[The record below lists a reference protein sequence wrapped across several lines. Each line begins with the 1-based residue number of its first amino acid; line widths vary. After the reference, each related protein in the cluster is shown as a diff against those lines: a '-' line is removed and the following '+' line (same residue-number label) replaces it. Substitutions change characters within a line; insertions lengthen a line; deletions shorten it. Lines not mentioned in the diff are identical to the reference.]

1 MEKILNIELSLHNV
15 EQLKFALSVEFRRSV
30 YDLSIFEEV
39 DRYGV
44 KFQMH
49 GLIGTLLVYV
59 DKNEYTG
66 PDMNWATYKP
76 YYKVYCD
83 NCVWYLTYEN
93 ISVVKEFALG
103 IANTV
108 REMIKRS
115 M

>member
-1 MEKILNIELSLHNV
+1 MKLNIETSVHNE

-30 YDLSIFEEV
+30 YDLSIFEEP

-44 KFQMH
+44 KFKMD
-49 GLIGTLLVYV
+49 GLIGMVLVYV
-59 DKNEYTG
+59 DKNVYTS
-66 PDMNWATYKP
+66 PNMDWATYNS

-83 NCVWYLTYEN
+83 DCVWYLTHKE

>member
-1 MEKILNIELSLHNV
+1 MGKIVNIELSLHNV
-15 EQLKFALSVEFRRSV
+15 EQLKFALSVEFRRNV

-44 KFQMH
+44 KFQLD
-49 GLIGTLLVYV
+49 GLIGNVLVYV
-59 DKNEYTG
+59 DKNAYTG
-66 PDMNWATYKP
+66 PDMKWATYSS

-83 NCVWYLTYEN
+83 DCVWYLTHKD
-93 ISVVKEFALG
+93 ISDVKGFATG
-103 IANTV
+103 VANTV

>member
-1 MEKILNIELSLHNV
+1 MGKILNIELSLHNV

-44 KFQMH
+44 KFQLD
-49 GLIGTLLVYV
+49 GLIGNVLVYV
-59 DKNEYTG
+59 DKNAYAG
-66 PDMNWATYKP
+66 PDMKWATYES
-76 YYKVYCD
+76 YYKVYCND
-83 NCVWYLTYEN
+83 CVWYLTHKD
-93 ISVVKEFALG
+93 ISDVKGFSTG

>member
-1 MEKILNIELSLHNV
+1 MGKILNIETSLHNE

-30 YDLSIFEEV
+30 HNLSIFEED

-44 KFQMH
+44 KFQMD

-59 DKNEYTG
+59 DKNAYTG
-66 PDMNWATYKP
+66 PNMNWATYNS
-76 YYKVYCD
+76 YYKVYCND
-83 NCVWYLTYEN
+83 CVWYLTHKD
-93 ISVVKEFALG
+93 ISDVKGFATG

>member
-1 MEKILNIELSLHNV
+1 MKLNIETSLHNE

-30 YDLSIFEEV
+30 YELSIFEEA

-44 KFQMH
+44 KFKMD

-59 DKNEYTG
+59 DRKEHNAANM
-66 PDMNWATYKP
+66 DWATYHS

-83 NCVWYLTYEN
+83 DCVWYLTHKD
-93 ISVVKEFALG
+93 ISDVKGFATG
-103 IANTV
+103 VANTV
-108 REMIKRS
+108 REMIKRK

>member
-1 MEKILNIELSLHNV
+1 MKLNIETSVHNE
-15 EQLKFALSVEFRRSV
+15 EQLKFALSVEFRRRV
-30 YDLSIFEEV
+30 YDLSIFEEP
-39 DRYGV
+39 DRYGM
-44 KFQMH
+44 KFKMD
-49 GLIGTLLVYV
+49 GLIGILLVYV
-59 DKNEYTG
+59 DKKVYTG
-66 PDMNWATYKP
+66 PHMDWATYNS

-83 NCVWYLTYEN
+83 DCVWYLTHKE

>member
-1 MEKILNIELSLHNV
+1 MAKILNIETSLHNE
-15 EQLKFALSVEFRRSV
+15 EQLTFALSVEFRRSV
-30 YDLSIFEEV
+30 YDLSIFEEA

-44 KFQMH
+44 KLKMD

-66 PDMNWATYKP
+66 PNMDWFKHDS

-83 NCVWYLTYEN
+83 DCVWYLTHKD
-93 ISVVKEFALG
+93 ISDVKGFSTG
-103 IANTV
+103 VANTI

>member
-1 MEKILNIELSLHNV
+1 MKLNIETSVHNE

-30 YDLSIFEEV
+30 YDLSIFEEA

-44 KFQMH
+44 KFKMD

-59 DKNEYTG
+59 DKNVYTG
-66 PDMNWATYKP
+66 PHMDWATYNS

-83 NCVWYLTYEN
+83 DCVWYLTHKE

>member
-1 MEKILNIELSLHNV
+1 METKPMKLNIETSLHNE

-30 YDLSIFEEV
+30 YDLSIFEEA
-39 DRYGV
+39 DRYGM
-44 KFQMH
+44 KFKMD

-59 DKNEYTG
+59 DRAEYNG
-66 PDMNWATYKP
+66 PNTYQP

-83 NCVWYLTYEN
+83 SCVWYLTYRD
-93 ISVVKEFALG
+93 ISIVEQFATG

-108 REMIKRS
+108 REMIKRR

>member
-1 MEKILNIELSLHNV
+1 MKLNIETSVHNE

-30 YDLSIFEEV
+30 HNLYLFEED

-44 KFQMH
+44 KFKLD
-49 GLIGTLLVYV
+49 GLMGTLLVYV
-59 DKNEYTG
+59 DREQCIG
-66 PDMNWATYKP
+66 PNTNWATYHS

-83 NCVWYLTYEN
+83 NCVWYLTHKDV
-93 ISVVKEFALG
+93 SDVKGFAMG

>member
-1 MEKILNIELSLHNV
+1 MKLNIETSVHNE

-30 YDLSIFEEV
+30 YDLSIFEEA

-44 KFQMH
+44 KFKMD
-49 GLIGTLLVYV
+49 GLIGILLVYV
-59 DKNEYTG
+59 DKNVYTS
-66 PDMNWATYKP
+66 PNMDWATYNS
-76 YYKVYCD
+76 YYKLYCD
-83 NCVWYLTYEN
+83 DCVWYLTHKE

>member
-1 MEKILNIELSLHNV
+1 MGKILNIELSRHNV

-30 YDLSIFEEV
+30 YDLSIFEEA

-44 KFQMH
+44 KFQLD
-49 GLIGTLLVYV
+49 GLIGTVLVYV
-59 DKNEYTG
+59 DKNAYTG
-66 PDMNWATYKP
+66 PDMNWATYNS
-76 YYKVYCD
+76 YYKIYCD
-83 NCVWYLTYEN
+83 KCVWYLTYEN
-93 ISVVKEFALG
+93 ISVVKEFATG